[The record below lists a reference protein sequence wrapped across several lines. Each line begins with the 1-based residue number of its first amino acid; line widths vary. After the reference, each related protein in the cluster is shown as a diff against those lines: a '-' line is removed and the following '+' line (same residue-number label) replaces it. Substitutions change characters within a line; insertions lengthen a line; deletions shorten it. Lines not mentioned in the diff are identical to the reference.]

1 MAADCAIL
9 ANGAILRIIIFFY
22 LTIIFNPLKY
32 SRLAAFEIIF
42 FISKD

>member
-22 LTIIFNPLKY
+22 LTSFSELT
-32 SRLAAFEIIF
+32 LLFTV
-42 FISKD
+42 FISRPITS